1 LTISRGMLVV
11 AGKKMGSRAGETYA
25 ALGKDV
31 SPANQAFV
39 EEHFNKLRTLFA
51 KNRRSRK

>member
-1 LTISRGMLVV
+1 MLVV